1 MICPSCSFDIIG
13 EAKFCPECG
22 TVLVRQSTC
31 LNCGAEVSESDKFCR
46 ECGHHL
52 VTIDERAPD
61 VPPLVRQLE
70 KEKKPNQKTIVDHIF
85 DDFDH
90 NGLLSPVSDEEAR
103 AIADQA
109 ACGNPKAECLIALYY
124 QRGLA
129 NLPKDTAQ
137 ALSWLQRS
145 ANHGNSFAQYI
156 LGDWYLKGT
165 IVAQDDAKAAHWFE
179 MAAAQR
185 NPIAMHSLGCLI
197 DDGKFVTKEYDT
209 AAEMLVIAF
218 DLLRLGAD
226 QGFARYQN
234 VIGVCY
240 LNGWGV
246 LKNEVEAWKWIHK
259 AAEKGYES
267 AQCNLGVMYA
277 NGRGVPKDEAAAV
290 EWYAKAASQ
299 GYALAQC
306 NLGVMYANGRGVPKD
321 ETVAVEWYTKAAQQG
336 DAGARCN
343 LGVMYGYGRGVPKDE
358 AVAVEWYTKAAQQNN
373 DRAQYNLGVMY
384 AYGRGVPKD
393 EAVAVEWYT
402 KAAQQG
408 HARAQNN
415 LGAMYANG
423 CGVPKDEA
431 TAVEWYKKAAQ
442 QGHARAQYN
451 LGVMYEFG
459 KGVSL
464 DFEKAVEW
472 YEVSASND
480 FMSAVEALEKLMVRI
495 ENSIK
500 RTYDSIQELYNDKV
514 EEWFNGIGCY
524 SDGFYTDDL
533 LRSSTVSASPR
544 ALTEDELNAVL
555 AGLSM
560 EQVDY
565 EEFGDAVY
573 MWNLLF
579 LNEDFTLG
587 YFHKSHGEWKQEKGD
602 EQREAHHNRVRRI
615 LNQASN
621 DPGIAKQ
628 KIDMLLDRC
637 ISAKKALSEG
647 IINKSEYC
655 AVLLDCLNSLEDVAL
670 DRDKNEQ
677 E

>member
-22 TVLVRQSTC
+22 AVLVRHATC
-31 LNCGAEVSESDKFCR
+31 PNCAVEVSESDKFCR
-46 ECGHHL
+46 KCGHHL
-52 VTIDERAPD
+52 VAMGERPQD
-61 VPPLVRQLE
+61 VPSVVRQLE
-70 KEKKPNQKTIVDHIF
+70 KVTTPDQNTIVDRVF

-90 NGLLSPVSDEEAR
+90 NGLLSPLSDEEAR
-103 AIADQA
+103 TIVDQA
-109 ACGNPKAECLIALYY
+109 ASGNPKAECLIALCY

-129 NLPKDTAQ
+129 DLPQDTAQ

-277 NGRGVPKDEAAAV
+277 NGHGVPKDEAAAV

-306 NLGVMYANGRGVPKD
+306 NLGVMYAN
-321 ETVAVEWYTKAAQQG
+321 
-336 DAGARCN
+336 
-343 LGVMYGYGRGVPKDE
+343 GRGVPKDE

-602 EQREAHHNRVRRI
+602 EQREVHHNRVRRI

-677 E
+677 EEED